1 MSDLRTLLKSF
12 RDAAKSEREKGNY
25 FERIAVEF
33 IKNDPG
39 MAQEYEDA
47 WLYSDWAKAQGIDGR
62 DTGIDAVAKMHDGGS
77 CAIQCKFYREGHRI
91 QKADIDS
98 FFTASGKHPFTRR

>member
-1 MSDLRTLLKSF
+1 MSDFHALLKSF
-12 RDAAKSEREKGNY
+12 RDAAKTEREKGNY

-62 DTGIDAVAKMHDGGS
+62 DTGKLFQRVITVSLETMKIVRSLPPLDIQDETSASSRSDATVN
-77 CAIQCKFYREGHRI
+77 
-91 QKADIDS
+91 
-98 FFTASGKHPFTRR
+98 